1 MAPEQVS
8 GRRGD
13 HRADIYSVG
22 AMLYE
27 MTTGRRPYDEQPDMY
42 SMMKARL
49 VGDPVAPRLCNPA
62 LSEDVEEVVLRAL
75 AREPGDR
82 YQTAAEFRAD
92 LERPERVMI
101 TGRAQRLKPVR
112 LGSQARDV
120 LPFLPAAETRGLI
133 MSLLTAF
140 GLFAVTAM
148 LVTYALEE
156 RSHWFILA
164 FAGSCAL
171 GSTYGFLQGAW
182 PF

>member
-62 LSEDVEEVVLRAL
+62 LSEEVEEVVLRAL

-112 LGSQARDV
+112 LRSQARLVVYLVIAAV
-120 LPFLPAAETRGLI
+120 LAPVVMFFLFL
-133 MSLLTAF
+133 MLLK
-140 GLFAVTAM
+140 
-148 LVTYALEE
+148 
-156 RSHWFILA
+156 H
-164 FAGSCAL
+164 
-171 GSTYGFLQGAW
+171 GA
-182 PF
+182 